1 MILEYIA
8 FFIERFKEVRAH
20 RKLVKSEIRYILLNI
35 SRKINPFMRLEKID
49 LLTRKLYH
57 IIFYTRAHNAHVVAV
72 DTNLHFKRTRE
83 GGART
88 HAHTTQTKRK
98 LYRQE
103 AFLRAGEVCARIK
116 RR

>member
-1 MILEYIA
+1 VILEYIA

-72 DTNLHFKRTRE
+72 DTTTSTLN
-83 GGART
+83 ARARAAR
-88 HAHTTQTKRK
+88 AHTHTPRK
-98 LYRQE
+98 PNANSIAKKPFSARE
-103 AFLRAGEVCARIK
+103 RSARA
-116 RR
+116 